1 MLRQQGC
8 DALADLYAETAEE
21 LTKQIALVGIGGLT
35 GWRRAAVNPGGVA
48 AESGAG
54 AVTRLL
60 YGARKGDG
68 LPGFAGLALSKRPT
82 VTELENLTVKHGVEF
97 AVIYRL
103 GPGAKGTG
111 GEYFLYSGVH
121 NRVEIPVRGD
131 SILVYHTHPRGSV
144 SPSAQDK
151 ALLGLFQAAG
161 SPMRSSKIV
170 PVGRNGLV
178 TTFTK
183 EGISEWS
190 QLK

>member
-1 MLRQQGC
+1 MFLGDAHDAFTGENGGAGAFVDKYLPVRPAYRLYRAEYMLRQQGC

-21 LTKQIALVGIGGLT
+21 LTKQIALVGIGGFT

-60 YGARKGDG
+60 YGARKGEG
-68 LPGFAGLALSKRPT
+68 LPGFAGVALSKRPT
-82 VTELENLTVKHGVEF
+82 VTELEKLTVKHGVEF

-121 NRVEIPVRGD
+121 NRVEILVRGD
-131 SILVYHTHPRGSV
+131 SIPVYHT
-144 SPSAQDK
+144 PS
-151 ALLGLFQAAG
+151 
-161 SPMRSSKIV
+161 R
-170 PVGRNGLV
+170 
-178 TTFTK
+178 
-183 EGISEWS
+183 
-190 QLK
+190 